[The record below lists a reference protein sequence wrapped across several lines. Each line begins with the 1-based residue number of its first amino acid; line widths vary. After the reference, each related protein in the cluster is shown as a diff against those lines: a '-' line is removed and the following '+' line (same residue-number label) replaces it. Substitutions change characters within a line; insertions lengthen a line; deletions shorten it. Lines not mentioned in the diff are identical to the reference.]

1 MTRKICLK
9 PQKWQKCLILQTSP
23 ISLRRLLMIQ
33 NNTSTNTTDP
43 FKVYILTSLCMAFLF
58 LINPESPEAAD
69 FPETADVPETA
80 EVPETADVCETAEAP
95 DFVERLDLAETS
107 ET

>member
-1 MTRKICLK
+1 
-9 PQKWQKCLILQTSP
+9 
-23 ISLRRLLMIQ
+23 MIQ